1 MLQFGTISVFD
12 LAYHAGPSTQMH
24 LLELH
29 IGFVDLGSAISAF
42 DHCG

>member
-1 MLQFGTISVFD
+1 MLQFGTISAFD
-12 LAYHAGPSTQMH
+12 LAYNAGPFNQTH